1 MRISICVFACAAAV
15 SLFSQT
21 VSPPAFEVASVK
33 PSNPVGGRMEINGF
47 YTYPG
52 GRIVCHGCTL
62 EYLLEIAFDAQSFQ
76 IVGGPGWMSSDRF
89 EIEARP
95 PASAKSVSA
104 NPVSS
109 KAPPNTEQRQ
119 MLQTLLSD
127 RFQLNARRDIKQGPV
142 YLLVKGSKALR
153 LEEPKVKSDFEWVGS
168 PKGGMITGDGIA
180 GKSISMPVLAARLSR
195 YLGSPVL
202 DKTEITGQFDFRFDY
217 VSGDEHPDVISTIL
231 ASVQGI
237 GLKLEA
243 SKGPVET
250 IAIDRADKPS
260 EN

>member
-1 MRISICVFACAAAV
+1 MRISICAIACAATV
-15 SLFSQT
+15 SLFGQP

-33 PSNPVGGRMEINGF
+33 PANPVGGRMEINGF

-62 EYLLEIAFDAQSFQ
+62 EYLLEIAFDVQQFQ
-76 IVGGPGWMSSDRF
+76 LAGGPGWMSSDRF

-95 PASAKSVSA
+95 PATAKSVNS
-104 NPVSS
+104 NPASP
-109 KAPPNTEQRQ
+109 KAAPNAEQRQ
-119 MLQTLLSD
+119 MLQTLLAD
-127 RFQLNARRDIKQGPV
+127 RFQLKARRDIKQGPV
-142 YLLVKGSKALR
+142 YLLVKGSKPLR
-153 LEEPKVKSDFEWVGS
+153 LEDPKVKSDFEWVGS

-180 GKSISMPVLAARLSR
+180 GESISMPVLAARLSW
-195 YLGSPVL
+195 YLKRPVL

-250 IAIDRADKPS
+250 VVIDHAEKPS
-260 EN
+260 GN

>member
-1 MRISICVFACAAAV
+1 MCAIVCAA

-21 VSPPAFEVASVK
+21 PTGPPAFEVASVK
-33 PSNPVGGRMEINGF
+33 PANPVGGRMEINGF

-62 EYLLEIAFDAQSFQ
+62 EYLLENAYDVQQFQ
-76 IVGGPGWMSSDRF
+76 LSGGPGWMSSDRF

-95 PASAKSVSA
+95 PATAKSVSS
-104 NPVSS
+104 NPGSP
-109 KAPPNTEQRQ
+109 KAAPNAEQRE
-119 MLQTLLSD
+119 MLQTLLAD
-127 RFQLNARRDIKQGPV
+127 RFQLKVRRDVKQGSV
-142 YLLVKGSKALR
+142 YVLVRGSKPLR

-180 GKSISMPVLAARLSR
+180 GESISMPMLAARLSR
-195 YLGSPVL
+195 YLAAPVL
-202 DKTEITGQFDFRFDY
+202 DKTAISGQFDFRFDY
-217 VSGDEHPDVISTIL
+217 VSGDDHPDVTSAIL

-243 SKGPVET
+243 SRGPVET
-250 IAIDRADKPS
+250 IVIDHAEKPS

>member
-1 MRISICVFACAAAV
+1 MRLSVCAVVCAAN
-15 SLFSQT
+15 LFSQT
-21 VSPPAFEVASVK
+21 LPSPPAFEVASVK
-33 PSNPVGGRMEINGF
+33 PASPVGGRMEINGF

-62 EYLLEIAFDAQSFQ
+62 EYLLENAFDVQAFQ
-76 IVGGPGWMSSDRF
+76 LSGVTGWMTSDRF

-95 PASAKSVSA
+95 PASSKSVSS
-104 NPVSS
+104 NPASP
-109 KAPPNTEQRQ
+109 KAAPNAEQRQ
-119 MLQTLLSD
+119 MLQTLLAD
-127 RFQLNARRDIKQGPV
+127 RFQLKARHDVKRGPV
-142 YLLVKGSKALR
+142 YLLMKGSKPLR
-153 LEEPKVKSDFEWVGS
+153 LEDPKVKSDFEWVGS

-180 GKSISMPVLAARLSR
+180 GESISMPVLAVRLSR

-202 DKTEITGQFDFRFDY
+202 DKTAIDGQFDFRFDY
-217 VSGDEHPDVISTIL
+217 VSGDDRPDVISAIL

-250 IAIDRADKPS
+250 IVIDHAEKPS

>member
-1 MRISICVFACAAAV
+1 MCAVACAA

-21 VSPPAFEVASVK
+21 ASSPAFEVASVK
-33 PSNPVGGRMEINGF
+33 PANPVGGRMETNGF

-62 EYLLEIAFDAQSFQ
+62 EYLLEIAFDIQSFQ
-76 IVGGPGWMSSDRF
+76 LAGGPGWISSDRF

-95 PASAKSVSA
+95 PATAKSVSS
-104 NPVSS
+104 NPASP
-109 KAPPNTEQRQ
+109 KAAPNAEQRQ
-119 MLQTLLSD
+119 MLQTLLAD
-127 RFQLNARRDIKQGPV
+127 RFQLKARRDIKQGPV
-142 YLLVKGSKALR
+142 YLLVKGSKPLR
-153 LEEPKVKSDFEWVGS
+153 LEAPKVKSDFEWVGS

-180 GKSISMPVLAARLSR
+180 GESISMPVLATRLSR
-195 YLGSPVL
+195 YLGAPVL
-202 DKTEITGQFDFRFDY
+202 DKTAISGQFDFRFDY
-217 VSGDEHPDVISTIL
+217 VSGDDHPDVISAIL

-250 IAIDRADKPS
+250 IVIDHAEKPA